1 MRRNNA
7 VNSYVS
13 GIGRLSA
20 RDNPFADEDVT
31 SPEPEKENKSAAYVR
46 PRFGAYIAAAVLTV
60 CIGAGAVFALGHLK
74 KDETPA
80 DSIASS
86 AVPDDSILTSDSD
99 PTLPAPGDITLT
111 KTFTDTE
118 TAMEKYREAEKAS
131 HELLRYYDSA
141 IASGKDSDALKK
153 SVSDMIYP
161 YAEVCQAAVSFLE
174 ETNSSMSCYLLEV
187 VKYEGEDTLSL
198 YVINKTGSEIALTGS
213 GRAHRNQTGEKL
225 CDLTF
230 SQIRLPPDELSVI
243 KLPSDGI
250 ITDDFNVVLETPDG
264 STLSVSAEPG
274 TIIRA
279 LNRERISELSRKLS
293 EK

>member
-7 VNSYVS
+7 VNSYIS

-31 SPEPEKENKSAAYVR
+31 SPETEKENKPAAYVR
-46 PRFGAYIAAAVLTV
+46 PRFGAYIAAAVLAV
-60 CIGAGAVFALGHLK
+60 CIGAGAVFAAGHLK

-80 DSIASS
+80 DSI
-86 AVPDDSILTSDSD
+86 LTLDSD
-99 PTLPAPGDITLT
+99 PTLTVPGDISLT
-111 KTFTDTE
+111 KTFPDAE

-141 IASGKDSDALKK
+141 IASGKDSDVLKK

-198 YVINKTGSEIALTGS
+198 YVINKTGKEIDLTGS

-225 CDLTF
+225 CDLAF
-230 SQIRLPPDELSVI
+230 SQISLPPDELSAI

-250 ITDDFNVVLETPDG
+250 TTDDFNVVLETLDG
-264 STLSVSAEPG
+264 STLSISAEPG
-274 TIIRA
+274 IVIRA
-279 LNRERISELSRKLS
+279 LNRERISELTRKLS